1 MKGRGFLTSKE
12 VGVDGW
18 LTVELL
24 RMEIPDLSFPFDAGG
39 GVDRFRNNRCLVRE
53 ASLRLDESHLQAFLQ
68 QATRQLD
75 GFSNPSCV
83 VADGVIHLSVQVEGH
98 DDGIPVSFKAA
109 FVTPEPARDDA
120 IHLTLFDY
128 RAYGP
133 TTTSTRRL
141 AREWIIRLLET
152 STVAIPSSAGPFP
165 LEVAGD
171 ILKLRPLK
179 WLLLSLFP
187 GCGWKLPGTEG
198 VRVESVQMTDGTLR
212 LEFSGSGELRHS
224 DDRPSESLDES
235 HWGRRALA
243 AHESKDTFSRAD
255 AALFS
260 GDARRARRILE
271 EMEDD
276 YGTHPAWISRHID
289 ALIDGAD
296 ASDLVEARSLCET
309 LAKHSERETLAA
321 TAHAN
326 IGWITEGAEAAVDG
340 YRRVRELLDGRAH
353 PLDYALVSRTLGGL
367 LADPAPDE
375 AIEHL
380 ESALELAPN
389 RVGLLERLASLY
401 RRLGRDGDLEATLK
415 RLAGLQDDPD
425 RRHDVLV
432 ELGRLLVQRPGEA
445 GEGRQWLQKALK
457 HKPDDLAAL
466 EALGESYAR
475 TGDPL
480 RAAKT
485 LGQAA
490 RSAEQSGATGHQK
503 AADLHHRAAR
513 LWLEDLDDP
522 DQAEMHARRALELG
536 AEDDQPHPDPKI
548 EQRALMARICEARGD
563 DDSAIT
569 RWTEVLNACDRTRG
583 LSDTQQ
589 KARSKAHE
597 RLGALY
603 ERRGKPE
610 QAQRHRREA
619 GGDIDTAK
627 NDEET
632 SEETS
637 GGGDLET
644 FRSRYE
650 KLLSERSGSKPKPP
664 SSTSDPPGPELDD
677 SEPGKVQP
685 DRPSQPP
692 SASALL
698 TEDEPGSDTGRAI
711 DLDRLDS
718 LREEDDPKALA
729 DALEEAIEVWERGD
743 DDGISRDRW
752 IRWHRELG
760 ELAYLELEETE
771 RARRFLEPVREFDPD
786 GLGRDETVLRLLESV
801 YEETG
806 DVDGKIEVLK
816 ARIEAA
822 ESDEMACTLRV
833 LIAQTL
839 WDQRQ
844 SARAAR
850 SHLRDVLET
859 DPNHLGA
866 HRLMAKI
873 AEAEGEW
880 TDVVD
885 HLQRVVDAAEGG
897 LDEVEL
903 RRRLAEVLMTQ
914 SEDPDSASE
923 HFKKV
928 IDESPGDTRAIEG
941 LKECQSRLE
950 DWEGLL
956 GTIAHEIGVLTG
968 EMGLVEVERFDELV
982 ADSMDE
988 STAVQV
994 SRRLNEAAE
1003 IAAEH
1008 LSDLRSAQ
1016 AWAGRA
1022 LAMWDDN
1029 VEALELRISVD
1040 RILQDHRALA
1050 RDLVRQANVLLDS
1063 RRRYETLLEAAEICV
1078 DRLEAA
1084 GSARRLLARCLQED
1098 YASQADRDA
1107 LRELRHRI
1115 EQLEEAPEDASSNE

>member
-39 GVDRFRNNRCLVRE
+39 GVDRFRDDRCIVRE

-68 QATRQLD
+68 KATRQLD

-152 STVAIPSSAGPFP
+152 STVSIPSSAGPFT

-187 GCGWKLPGTEG
+187 DCGWKLPGTEA
-198 VRVESVQMTDGTLR
+198 VHVDSVQMTDGTIR
-212 LEFSGSGELRHS
+212 LEFSGPGELRHS
-224 DDRPSESLDES
+224 DDGPPESLDQS
-235 HWGRRALA
+235 YWGRRALA
-243 AHESKDTFSRAD
+243 AHEAKDTFARAD

-260 GDARRARRILE
+260 GDTRQARQILE
-271 EMEDD
+271 AMEDD

-321 TAHAN
+321 TARAN
-326 IGWITEGAEAAVDG
+326 IGWMTEGAEVAVDG
-340 YRRVRELLDGRAH
+340 YRRLHELLDGGAH
-353 PLDYALVSRTLGGL
+353 PLDYALVSQTLGGL

-375 AIEHL
+375 AIDHL
-380 ESALELAPN
+380 ESALEVAPN
-389 RVGLLERLASLY
+389 RVGLLEQLASLH
-401 RRLGRDGDLEATLK
+401 RRLGRDADLEATLK
-415 RLAGLQDDPD
+415 RLAGLHDEPD
-425 RRHDVLV
+425 RRHGVLV

-457 HKPDDLAAL
+457 HKPDDLEAL

-490 RSAEQSGATGHQK
+490 RSAEEDGASGHPK

-536 AEDDQPHPDPKI
+536 ADDDQSNPAPKI
-548 EQRALMARICEARGD
+548 KQQALMARICESRGD
-563 DDSAIT
+563 DNSAIT
-569 RWTEVLNACDRTRG
+569 RWTEVLNACDRVRELT
-583 LSDTQQ
+583 DTQKQ
-589 KARSKAHE
+589 AQASAHE
-597 RLGALY
+597 RLASLY

-619 GGDIDTAK
+619 GGDVDT
-627 NDEET
+627 EELGN
-632 SEETS
+632 EAS
-637 GGGDLET
+637 GDRDLET

-664 SSTSDPPGPELDD
+664 SSTPDLPEPELDD
-677 SEPGKVQP
+677 SESRDVQP
-685 DRPSQPP
+685 RRASQPP
-692 SASALL
+692 SASELL

-718 LREEDDPKALA
+718 LREGDDPTALA
-729 DALEEAIEVWERGD
+729 DALEAAIEAWERGD

-806 DVDGKIEVLK
+806 DVDGKIGVLK
-816 ARIEAA
+816 ARIDAA
-822 ESDEMACTLRV
+822 ESDEMATTLRV

-844 SARAAR
+844 SAAAAR

-859 DPNHLGA
+859 DSNHLGA

-885 HLQRVVDAAEGG
+885 HLQRVVEGAEGG

-903 RRRLAEVLMTQ
+903 RRRLAEVLMTRC
-914 SEDPDSASE
+914 EDPDSASE

-941 LKECQSRLE
+941 LKECQRRLE
-950 DWEGLL
+950 DWKGLL
-956 GTIAHEIGVLTG
+956 ETIAHEIGVLTG

-988 STAVQV
+988 STAMQV

-1063 RRRYETLLEAAEICV
+1063 RRRYEALLEAAEICV

-1084 GSARRLLARCLQED
+1084 GSARRLLARCLHED
-1098 YASQADRDA
+1098 YASEADRDG

-1115 EQLEEAPEDASSNE
+1115 EQVEEAPEDAPPNE